1 MTVTAKSVIRKRRRL
16 YARRLL
22 HIAQQQAESVPVAR
36 DRLDAGI
43 FVTAQMLAE
52 KGLQQWTDQQWS

>member
-1 MTVTAKSVIRKRRRL
+1 MQAYQIMSPIRPLKYVIVFTNSCTK
-16 YARRLL
+16 
-22 HIAQQQAESVPVAR
+22 QQAESVPVAR